1 MPFDEDLK
9 RTFDALGDRLHAEL
23 QHQIDAAL
31 SDLRAAIPAPPPIVA
46 APPPAPEPPPAAA
59 ADLGPLGD
67 AVRAIDAA
75 RSLTDV
81 LDALA
86 IGAAQHADG
95 AAVILNR
102 NGHRKTWRAIRLQ
115 EPFDTPDATSL
126 ALMMSNGEPFG
137 VLLYAEGG
145 SPQAL
150 EILAC
155 YAARCLESITA
166 FKTARALARQANS
179 PADEAAN
186 DEDAAA
192 RRYARLLVSEIK
204 LYHEADV
211 AAGRRERDLATRLGG
226 EIARA
231 RVLYDQ
237 RVPPHV
243 RERADYFRDEL
254 VRTLA
259 DGDSALLEFQA

>member
-1 MPFDEDLK
+1 MAFDEDLK

-31 SDLRAAIPAPPPIVA
+31 SEVRAAVPAPPPIVE
-46 APPPAPEPPPAAA
+46 APPPPPEPAPAVSDLESL
-59 ADLGPLGD
+59 AD
-67 AVRAIDAA
+67 AIRAIDAA

-86 IGAAQHADG
+86 IGAAQHASG

-102 NGHRKTWRAIRLQ
+102 NGHGKTWRAIRLA
-115 EPFDTPDATSL
+115 EPFDAPDGTSI
-126 ALMMSNGEPFG
+126 ALTMSDGEPFG
-137 VLLYAEGG
+137 VQLYAEGG
-145 SPQAL
+145 SRKAL
-150 EILAC
+150 EILASH
-155 YAARCLESITA
+155 AARCLESITA
-166 FKTARALARQANS
+166 FKTARALARQAS
-179 PADEAAN
+179 GPPDEPVN

-204 LYHEADV
+204 LYHEGEV
-211 AAGRRERDLATRLGG
+211 VAGRRERDLASRLGG

-243 RERADYFRDEL
+243 RQRADFFRDEL

-259 DGDSALLEFQA
+259 DGDSTLLELQA